1 MMQVLLVD
9 DEELSRK
16 ELYNLLL
23 TEPDINIIGEAV
35 NGIEAVEQISRLKP
49 DLVFLDIEM
58 PGLNGFEVINSLNDL
73 PIIVFVTAYDQYAI
87 QAFEINALDYLLKP
101 VSTIRAKKTVARVRE
116 KLNQDKSDQLTAIQ
130 NLSIALRQHQPTYI
144 SRLAAY
150 KGTHCV
156 LISLSDIIYINVED
170 KLVFVHTATDR
181 FLINRTITDLE
192 QVLTVQGFFQ
202 INRGTIINLE
212 YLSEIIPWFSGTFK
226 LKLSNSLE
234 LHLSRDRASHLKE
247 VVGLLKKGAHE

>member
-16 ELYNLLL
+16 ELYSLLL

-35 NGIEAVEQISRLKP
+35 NGIEAVEQITRLKP

-58 PGLNGFEVINSLNDL
+58 PGLNGFEVVNSLNDL

-101 VSTIRAKKTVARVRE
+101 VRTIRAKKTVARVRE
-116 KLNQDKSDQLTAIQ
+116 KLNQDKTHQIKAIQ
-130 NLSIALRQHQPTYI
+130 NLSIALRQHQPTYL

-156 LISLSDIIYINVED
+156 LIGLRDIIYISVED
-170 KLVFVHTATDR
+170 KLVFVHTAIDR

-212 YLSEIIPWFSGTFK
+212 YLSEIIPCFSGTFK
-226 LKLSNSLE
+226 LKLANGLE
-234 LHLSRDRASHLKE
+234 LQLTRDRASHLKE
-247 VVGLLKKGAHE
+247 VVGLLKQGTRE